1 VVSSRKRGVV
11 ALPLAGLFLVF
22 VAAAVFT
29 KKLPFAIL
37 TLYVI
42 ASTVA
47 FIAYA
52 RDKSAARN
60 DEWRTPESTL
70 LLFGIIGGWP
80 GALAAQTLLRHKS
93 KKRSFIVSFWA
104 TVVANCIALGWLL
117 SSNSLRSIIGV
128 L

>member
-1 VVSSRKRGVV
+1 MVSSRKRGVV
-11 ALPLAGLFLVF
+11 ALPFAGPFLVF
-22 VAAAVFT
+22 VAAAVFIR
-29 KKLPFAIL
+29 KLPFAIL
-37 TLYVI
+37 ALYVI
-42 ASTVA
+42 SSTVA

-93 KKRSFIVSFWA
+93 KKLSFLVSFWA
-104 TVVANCIALGWLL
+104 TVAANCIALGWLL
-117 SSNSLRSIIGV
+117 SSSSLRSIIGAF
-128 L
+128 